1 MLQRAQYAVKE
12 FMVKAEQDTPA
23 TPAVPDD
30 ATRLLRISLIR
41 EELNELMKA
50 SQVYVVYTWD
60 GTLYTENRQP
70 KPNITE
76 AADAIA
82 DLLVVVLGAAV
93 AWGIDISPVF
103 MEVMR
108 SNMTK
113 FEDGYRRNDGK
124 WMKGPSW
131 QPPDIASILAAQ
143 MD

>member
-70 KPNITE
+70 KPNIE
-76 AADAIA
+76 AAADAIA

>member
-1 MLQRAQYAVKE
+1 
-12 FMVKAEQDTPA
+12 
-23 TPAVPDD
+23 
-30 ATRLLRISLIR
+30 
-41 EELNELMKA
+41 
-50 SQVYVVYTWD
+50 
-60 GTLYTENRQP
+60 
-70 KPNITE
+70 
-76 AADAIA
+76 
-82 DLLVVVLGAAV
+82 LLVVVLGAAV